1 MACYSGFAGIHAT
14 PVLWRPAMTDH
25 LSDAGPLIPGRRH
38 HAFLAEARELL
49 RLAVPMAATQLAQ
62 MIVLATDTVML
73 GHFSKEALAAAA
85 LGNTVY
91 FLAWLLGSGMP
102 MAVSP
107 VIAHI
112 QGRHSGASRRAPR
125 ANNLQGAVSA
135 PGPRDRRE
143 VRIAVRMGLWSV
155 ALTSLPLLC
164 LLIFTRPILL
174 ALHQQSQMATDAA
187 IFMSGLAWGLPFALG
202 FQVLRSFSTALSR
215 AVPPMVV
222 MGLAILWNACGDYGL
237 IFGHFGLPRL
247 GLFGAGLASASSNI
261 FSFVMM
267 LTICLRVP
275 ALKRYHILHRLG
287 HAAWRPFA
295 ELFRLGLP
303 IGITM
308 VFEVALFNA
317 AALAMGTFGI
327 AALAAHQIA
336 ITIPSLTFMIPLGIG
351 LAATVRV
358 GLAAGAGDRIAAR
371 RAGFTAIAIGAAFMC
386 MTALVL
392 LLWPLEIATLWLPDS
407 AANRDVLA
415 LAVTFLHVAA
425 AFQLVDGIQVTA
437 SMSLRGLKDAR
448 GPMWIAGASYWLA
461 GAPMCVLLG
470 FGTSLKGFG
479 IWLGLAFGL
488 AVAAIA
494 LSTRFALLSKRPLA
508 ANAAL

>member
-1 MACYSGFAGIHAT
+1 
-14 PVLWRPAMTDH
+14 MTDH
-25 LSDAGPLIPGRRH
+25 FSDPGPLIPGRRH
-38 HAFLAEARELL
+38 HAFLAEARELS

-107 VIAHI
+107 VIAHV
-112 QGRHSGASRRAPR
+112 QGRHSATSKI
-125 ANNLQGAVSA
+125 
-135 PGPRDRRE
+135 RDQRE

-155 ALTSLPLLC
+155 AFSSLPLLC

-174 ALHQQSQMATDAA
+174 QLHQEPRMAADAA
-187 IFMSGLAWGLPFALG
+187 IFISGLAWGLPFALG
-202 FQVLRSFSTALSR
+202 FQVLRSFSAALSR
-215 AVPPMVV
+215 AVPPLVV

-247 GLFGAGLASASSNI
+247 GLFGAGLASGSSNF

-267 LTICLRVP
+267 LTICLTVP
-275 ALKRYHILHRLG
+275 ALKRYRILHRLW
-287 HAAWRPFA
+287 HPAWRCFA

-317 AALAMGTFGI
+317 AALAMGTFGV
-327 AALAAHQIA
+327 ATLAAHQIA
-336 ITIPSLTFMIPLGIG
+336 ITIPSLTFMVPLGIG

-371 RAGFTAIAIGAAFMC
+371 RAGFTAIAMGAAFMC
-386 MTALVL
+386 VAALVL
-392 LLWPLEIATLWLPDS
+392 VLWPLEIATLWLPES
-407 AANRDVLA
+407 SANRDVLA
-415 LAVTFLHVAA
+415 LAVIFLHVAA

-437 SMSLRGLKDAR
+437 AMSLRGLKDAH

-461 GAPMCVLLG
+461 GAPMCLLLG
-470 FGTSLKGFG
+470 FGTDLKGFG

-488 AVAAIA
+488 TVAAIS
-494 LSTRFALLSKRPLA
+494 LTTRFAILSRRHPVTGHKA
-508 ANAAL
+508 

>member
-1 MACYSGFAGIHAT
+1 MSTHEPDLT
-14 PVLWRPAMTDH
+14 
-25 LSDAGPLIPGRRH
+25 SSGPLIPGRRY

-49 RLAVPMAATQLAQ
+49 RLAVPLAATQLAQ
-62 MIVLATDTVML
+62 MIILATDTVML
-73 GHFSKEALAAAA
+73 GHFDKEALAAAA

-91 FLAWLLGSGMP
+91 FLVWLLGSGMP

-107 VIAHI
+107 VIAHV
-112 QGRHSGASRRAPR
+112 QGRHSAS
-125 ANNLQGAVSA
+125 LK
-135 PGPRDRRE
+135 PRDQRE

-155 ALTSLPLLC
+155 AISSLPLLC
-164 LLIFTRPILL
+164 VLVFTRPILL
-174 ALHQQSQMATDAA
+174 MLGQQPKLAADAA
-187 IFMSGLAWGLPFALG
+187 IFISGLAWGLPFALG

-215 AVPPMVV
+215 AVPPLTV

-237 IFGHFGLPRL
+237 IFGNFGLPRL
-247 GLFGAGLASASSNI
+247 GLFGAGIASASSNI

-267 LTICLRVP
+267 LAISLGVP
-275 ALKRYHILHRLG
+275 ALKRYHILHRLW
-287 HAAWRPFA
+287 HPAWHCFA

-303 IGITM
+303 IGMTM
-308 VFEVALFNA
+308 MFEVALFNA
-317 AALAMGTFGI
+317 AALAMGIFGV
-327 AALAAHQIA
+327 ATLAAHQIA
-336 ITIPSLTFMIPLGIG
+336 ITIPSLTFMVPLGIG

-358 GLAAGAGDRIAAR
+358 GLAAGAGDPVAAR

-392 LLWPLEIATLWLPDS
+392 VVWPLQIATLWLPES
-407 AANRDVLA
+407 RSNRDVLA

-461 GAPMCVLLG
+461 GAPMCLWLG

-488 AVAAIA
+488 LVAAIT
-494 LSTRFALLSKRPLA
+494 LTTRFALLSKRPLPPRA
-508 ANAAL
+508 S